1 MHVRKTILLNVKSLS
16 SMIMYSTYMSCD
28 MNKEDQIRTQNI
40 IYQTFM
46 EDDA

>member
-16 SMIMYSTYMSCD
+16 SMTIYITYMSRD
-28 MNKEDQIRTQNI
+28 MNKEDQIRTQNN
-40 IYQTFM
+40 IYRTFM

>member
-16 SMIMYSTYMSCD
+16 SMIMYSTYMSRD

-40 IYQTFM
+40 IYRTFM